1 MGIQDL
7 LLKAVEAEQTHKL
20 DQAEGFYA
28 AVVQDSPDNFD
39 GLHGRGV
46 ICYRKGDLKG
56 AESWIRRALKVV
68 PRSAPA
74 HNNLGTVYFNSG
86 RLELAME
93 SYQTAISITPGFVDA
108 RSNLAAALTQ
118 RGDLSEAKRHYEAIL
133 RTAPDHADANNNL
146 GAVLQRLGLDGVPY
160 FARAVQLRSDF
171 PDALINWG
179 TALLSRGQPERAI
192 QLLRRSLRLRADR
205 ADAHN
210 LIGIAL
216 VQQKKYD
223 EALESYR
230 AAITLRPDFA
240 EAHNNL
246 GSAADAVGDP
256 EAATSSY
263 TTAAELAPGY
273 ADPHGSLA
281 AIHTRFGRLDE
292 ARRELEIATHLSP
305 LDPKFLIELAG
316 LKHFEPS
323 DPLIETMEGML
334 ARTSRL
340 DESARIGLHFAL
352 SKAYDDLNH
361 YDRAAEHMG
370 KGNGLKRQQ
379 ITYDERAT
387 LDELLRI
394 QQIFSKEFMERFA
407 NFGNLTDVP
416 IFIVGMPRSGTT
428 LIEQVLASQGQVF
441 GAGELSFFED
451 CVLGLAHTMGAG
463 LRYPDYLREMDN
475 ACVTKLADDY
485 LRAMAAVA
493 PSAPRIADKLLSNF
507 RFVGLIHLVFP
518 NARIIHACRDPMDV
532 CFSCYSILFAHGQSF
547 TYDLSELGRLYNAY
561 WSLMRHW
568 HHVLPSGVMIDVHYE
583 RLVSDFESEARHLLA
598 HCNLQWS
605 EKCLSFH
612 KTQRAVRTA
621 SATQIRQP
629 LYSTSV
635 QRWRPYEKMLQPLLE
650 QLSPLWRYKK
660 ESLRER

>member
-7 LLKAVEAEQTHKL
+7 LLKAVEAERANRL
-20 DQAEGFYA
+20 DQAAEFYA
-28 AVVQDSPDNFD
+28 AVVQYSPENFD
-39 GLHGRGV
+39 GLHGQGV
-46 ICYRKGDLKG
+46 ICYRKGDLSG
-56 AESWIRRALKVV
+56 AESWIRRALSVV
-68 PRSAPA
+68 PQSAMA
-74 HNNLGTVYFNSG
+74 HNNLGTVYFSSG

-93 SYQTAISITPGFVDA
+93 SYRTALSITPNFVDA

-118 RGDLSEAKRHYEAIL
+118 LGHLPEARKHYEAIL

-146 GAVLQRLGLDGVPY
+146 GAVLQRMGLDGVAY
-160 FARAVQLRSDF
+160 FERAVQLRPDF

-179 TALLSRGQPERAI
+179 TALLSRENAEQAI
-192 QLLRRSLRLRADR
+192 ELLRRAVRLRPDR
-205 ADAHN
+205 ADAHH
-210 LIGIAL
+210 LIGVAL
-216 VQQKKYD
+216 AHREQYD
-223 EALESYR
+223 EALEHYR
-230 AAITLRPDFA
+230 AAIALRPNLA

-246 GSAADAVGDP
+246 GSAADAIGDP
-256 EAATSSY
+256 EAAIASY
-263 TTAAELAPGY
+263 KTAAELAPDY
-273 ADPHGSLA
+273 ADPHGNLA

-292 ARRELEIATHLSP
+292 ARRELEIATRLSP

-316 LKHFEPS
+316 LKDFEPS

-334 ARTSRL
+334 ARTSML
-340 DESARIGLHFAL
+340 DENARIGLHFAL

-361 YDRAAEHMG
+361 YDRAAEHME

-379 ITYDERAT
+379 ITYDESAA
-387 LDELLRI
+387 LGELLRI
-394 QQIFSKEFMERFA
+394 QQIFSAEFMESLA
-407 NFGNLTDVP
+407 NSGNLTDVP

-451 CVLGLAHTMGAG
+451 SVLGLAQTMGTS
-463 LRYPDYLREMDN
+463 LRYPDYLREMDK

-485 LRAMAAVA
+485 LRATMAVA
-493 PSAPRIADKLLSNF
+493 PSASRIADKLLSNF
-507 RFVGLIHLVFP
+507 RFVGLIHLAFP
-518 NARIIHACRDPMDV
+518 NARIIHACRDPMDS

-547 TYDLSELGRLYNAY
+547 TYDLRELGRLYNAY
-561 WSLMRHW
+561 WSLMRYW
-568 HHVLPSGVMIDVHYE
+568 HRVLPSGVMIDVHYE
-583 RLVSDFESEARHLLA
+583 RLVADFENEARRLLA

-612 KTQRAVRTA
+612 KTHRAVRTA
-621 SATQIRQP
+621 SATQIRKP

-650 QLSPLWRYKK
+650 QLSPLPRY
-660 ESLRER
+660 EQVSFQER